1 MRKNILVFLVA
12 SILVV
17 GCMAGRGHGHDHA
30 RGGGQGRAHG
40 HEHGDGQGLKMH
52 YYQSQCRSVSVEE
65 TVRGIVWKKVDA
77 DPTMAAKLL
86 RLHYHDCFVRGCDGS
101 ILLDPTQNTTTE
113 KTAGPNRSIS
123 GYEVIDEIK
132 TKLEANCP
140 GIVSCADITA
150 LAARDAVSF
159 QFQREIWPVFTG
171 RKDGIVSLASEVGG
185 NLPSANA
192 NFTTLL
198 TQFGTKGLNL
208 NDLVTLS
215 GAHTIGISHC
225 ALVSRRLY
233 NFTGIGDA
241 DKSLDPVYAQTLR
254 KLCPNPVNPTTV
266 LEMDPKSS
274 LSFDS
279 DYYRA
284 LNQHKG
290 LFVSDA
296 TLLTNSQSALVAKDL
311 ENPLVFFAQF
321 ARSMVKMGA
330 VEVLTGGQGEVR
342 KNCRVVNGQ

>member
-1 MRKNILVFLVA
+1 MTKSVLVLFLV

-17 GCMAGRGHGHDHA
+17 GCMGGHGNGHGRGNGHGHDVA
-30 RGGGQGRAHG
+30 G
-40 HEHGDGQGLKMH
+40 GLKMKF
-52 YYQSQCRSVSVEE
+52 YENLCRLVSVES
-65 TVRGIVWKKVDA
+65 TVREIVWSKVSA
-77 DPTMAAKLL
+77 DPSMAAKLL
-86 RLHYHDCFVRGCDGS
+86 RLHYHDCFVRGCDAS

-132 TKLEANCP
+132 TKLETNCP
-140 GIVSCADITA
+140 GIVSCADIVA

-159 QFQREIWPVFTG
+159 QFRRDMWPVFTG
-171 RKDGIVSLASEVGG
+171 RKDGTVSLASEVGG

-198 TQFGTKGLNL
+198 SQFGTKGLNL

-215 GAHTIGISHC
+215 GAHTIGLSRC
-225 ALVSRRLY
+225 ALVARRLY
-233 NFTGIGDA
+233 NFTGVGDA
-241 DKSLDPVYAQTLR
+241 DPSLDVTYAQTLR
-254 KLCPNPVNPTTV
+254 QKCPNPQNPATT

-279 DYYRA
+279 NYYRA

-296 TLLTNSQSALVAKDL
+296 ALLTNRQSALMAKIL
-311 ENPLVFFAQF
+311 QNPAVFFAQF
-321 ARSMVKMGA
+321 ARSMVRMGA
-330 VEVLTGGQGEVR
+330 VGVLTDGQGEIR
-342 KNCRVVNGQ
+342 KSCRVVNGQ

>member
-1 MRKNILVFLVA
+1 MGKNILVFLVA
-12 SILVV
+12 FVLVV
-17 GCMAGRGHGHDHA
+17 GCMGGGDHGYGHGHGHDKV
-30 RGGGQGRAHG
+30 RG
-40 HEHGDGQGLKMH
+40 HEHGHGDGEGLKMH
-52 YYQSQCRSVSVEE
+52 YYMNRCRSVLVEE
-65 TVRGIVWKKVDA
+65 TVKDIVWSKVDA

-86 RLHYHDCFVRGCDGS
+86 RLHYHDCFVRV
-101 ILLDPTQNTTTE
+101 T
-113 KTAGPNRSIS
+113 
-123 GYEVIDEIK
+123 
-132 TKLEANCP
+132 
-140 GIVSCADITA
+140 
-150 LAARDAVSF
+150 RDAVSF
-159 QFQREIWPVFTG
+159 QFQREMWPVFTG
-171 RKDGIVSLASEVGG
+171 RKDGRVSLASEVGG
-185 NLPSANA
+185 NLPSANV

-225 ALVSRRLY
+225 TLVSRRLY
-233 NFTGIGDA
+233 NFTGKGDA
-241 DKSLDPVYAQTLR
+241 DLSLDPAYAQTLR
-254 KLCPNPVNPTTV
+254 KLCPNPVNPTTI

-274 LSFDS
+274 LTFDS

-296 TLLTNSQSALVAKDL
+296 ALLTDRRSALVAKFL

-321 ARSMVKMGA
+321 ARSMVKMGGI
-330 VEVLTGGQGEVR
+330 EVLLGGEGEVR